1 MRLCDDIPAVTV
13 VDSHGA
19 RVHHATAS
27 AQTRALRSPSQN
39 RVMADSLPLSSLFL
53 QSLVIGLSIAAP
65 VGPIGLLTIQR
76 TLQSGS
82 AAGMATGLGAA
93 ALGAYGVSAMINAL
107 SAARLP
113 LVVGGGVFLLWM
125 AWSIWRA
132 PVAERAA
139 QASGGSDLMRCFA
152 GTFVLT
158 LSNPATILSFI
169 AVFGVMAGGAPVAS
183 PAVMVAGV
191 LIGSALWWLLLSTV
205 VGRLRE
211 RFDAHWRRRVNAMSA
226 LVLAGF
232 ALWQFAALARA

>member
-1 MRLCDDIPAVTV
+1 MVEA
-13 VDSHGA
+13 
-19 RVHHATAS
+19 
-27 AQTRALRSPSQN
+27 
-39 RVMADSLPLSSLFL
+39 LPLSSLFL

-82 AAGMATGLGAA
+82 AAGLATGLGAA
-93 ALGAYGVSAMINAL
+93 AADAVYGALGAYGVSAMINAL
-107 SAARLP
+107 TAARLP
-113 LVVGGGVFLLWM
+113 LAVGGGLFLLWL

-139 QASGGSDLMRCFA
+139 RASGGSAGAGPPQAGRSPLGGSEHSEPGSQPSELLRCFA

-169 AVFGVMAGGAPVAS
+169 AVFGVMAGRAAVAS
-183 PAVMVAGV
+183 PALMVAGV

-211 RFDAHWRRRVNAMSA
+211 RFDVHWRRRVNASSA

-232 ALWQFAALARA
+232 ALWQFAALLRA